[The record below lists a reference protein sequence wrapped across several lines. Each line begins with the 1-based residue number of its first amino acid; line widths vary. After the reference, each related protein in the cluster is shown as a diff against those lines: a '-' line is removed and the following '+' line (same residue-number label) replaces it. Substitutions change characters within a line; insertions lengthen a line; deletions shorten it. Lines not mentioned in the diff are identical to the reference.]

1 MTEIAFY
8 RSFSVSPAEA
18 RKKIE
23 DFFDFIM
30 KTQKKNY
37 FWDNYIVT
45 SLRTILDNFDEFE
58 NSTSW
63 SSPQYMNNFDE
74 GLYLE
79 AQKQILRCYH
89 VGMKN

>member
-1 MTEIAFY
+1 MIL
-8 RSFSVSPAEA
+8 S
-18 RKKIE
+18 
-23 DFFDFIM
+23 
-30 KTQKKNY
+30 
-37 FWDNYIVT
+37 
-45 SLRTILDNFDEFE
+45 ILDNFDEFE

-89 VGMKN
+89 VGMKNWSTPSPSNFKLSIDKSHAFGLFKN